1 MTRITRKKSYAAKR
15 AHYVK
20 RIVAAWQQAKPEH
33 LEQGL
38 AWYDRAQETAKMLHP
53 NMLIGAGVIAA
64 LSPQTE
70 WSLNVRWARQVC
82 DAALAHS
89 AILPWGISNT
99 ERRNKAWAIANL
111 IDPTVEQIVT
121 ILRGPKVTRFF
132 RNITGD
138 HTAVTVD
145 VWAMRVA
152 QGFDENAETTSNGKM
167 AVRVVRAG
175 LEYDTLESAYQIV
188 AERVGTSPR
197 SVQAAVWVSARSSVS
212 YSWQLGNHAEEL
224 PSYQRDFSF
233 DPANL

>member
-20 RIVAAWQQAKPEH
+20 RIVAAWQAAKPEH

-82 DAALAHS
+82 DATLAHS

-152 QGFDENAETTSNGKM
+152 
-167 AVRVVRAG
+167 
-175 LEYDTLESAYQIV
+175 
-188 AERVGTSPR
+188 
-197 SVQAAVWVSARSSVS
+197 
-212 YSWQLGNHAEEL
+212 
-224 PSYQRDFSF
+224 
-233 DPANL
+233 